1 MKTVIAIIFFLFIGT
16 FAQAQQ
22 GTVEQ
27 KAETIKM
34 EIVSVDEIKAN
45 IEENTTEV
53 ARLYRRADYRVKK
66 ALSFSTKRDRGI
78 A

>member
-16 FAQAQQ
+16 FAQAQEAPVQ
-22 GTVEQ
+22 Q
-27 KAETIKM
+27 KVDTIKM
-34 EIVSVDEIKAN
+34 EIVTVDQIKEN
-45 IEENTTEV
+45 MKENTTEV

-66 ALSFSTKRDRGI
+66 ALSFSTKRDRGM